1 MSQLNSEIKAKM
13 GLGGATEQRLK
24 NGNNLQ
30 SYINKPLRAS
40 ASVLQMEKYGN
51 EKGSDENK
59 SNDGEEKAG
68 NFPKLNRYNIRT
80 LNQSH

>member
-13 GLGGATEQRLK
+13 GLGGGTEQRLK

-51 EKGSDENK
+51 DENK